1 MSNKKSKMKLIKLFG
16 KQCFIEKLHLR
27 KDNVSYTGKKQ
38 KRKMNKRS
46 KTLTYHHIRERQ
58 DGGEATVANGAI
70 ISEENHIWFNQQ
82 TKEKQQEMNL
92 AFQEYKIN
100 VLLAKLE
107 DKGLRI
113 ETSKELNVD
122 MADCIEIPLE
132 ENTIQDKI
140 YLAIM
145 KAIDSVETDNLEDG
159 LIKTEMLLNINKY
172 LSHYEELRPA
182 LERYFESLKGD
193 RNYER

>member
-1 MSNKKSKMKLIKLFG
+1 M
-16 KQCFIEKLHLR
+16 
-27 KDNVSYTGKKQ
+27 D
-38 KRKMNKRS
+38 
-46 KTLTYHHIRERQ
+46 
-58 DGGEATVANGAI
+58 GEATIANGAI

-107 DKGLRI
+107 DKGLNI
-113 ETSKELNVD
+113 EISQELNVD
-122 MADCIEIPLE
+122 MEDCIEILLE
-132 ENTIQDKI
+132 ENTIQEKI
-140 YLAIM
+140 GLAIM
-145 KAIDSVETDNLEDG
+145 KAIDSVETDILEDG
-159 LIKTEMLLNINKY
+159 LMKTEMLLNINKY
-172 LSHYEELRPA
+172 LSHYEELRPI

>member
-1 MSNKKSKMKLIKLFG
+1 M
-16 KQCFIEKLHLR
+16 
-27 KDNVSYTGKKQ
+27 
-38 KRKMNKRS
+38 
-46 KTLTYHHIRERQ
+46 
-58 DGGEATVANGAI
+58 GGEATIANGAI

-107 DKGLRI
+107 DKGLNI
-113 ETSKELNVD
+113 ETSQELNVD
-122 MADCIEIPLE
+122 MEDYIEISLE
-132 ENTIQDKI
+132 ENTIQDRM

-159 LIKTEMLLNINKY
+159 LMKTEMLLNINKY
-172 LSHYEELRPA
+172 LSHYEEIRPV